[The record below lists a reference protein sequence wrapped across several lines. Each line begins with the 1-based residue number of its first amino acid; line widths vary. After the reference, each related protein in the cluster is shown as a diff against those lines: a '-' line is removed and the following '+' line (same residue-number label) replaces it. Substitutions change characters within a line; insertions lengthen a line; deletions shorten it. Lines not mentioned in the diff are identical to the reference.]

1 MRRRGGLVLLVL
13 LVSLLSSDGW
23 ANASDRCN
31 LTADNLLSK
40 VKSWADLHRW
50 FKGYADCDDG
60 NLADDVS
67 EYVTSSLAKD
77 WKNFPKLEQ
86 EIKKEPR
93 FQELVL
99 HHIDATTSID
109 DLEAVKKNADQR
121 CPTGSKPL
129 CAAIAAAAQS
139 ALDEHKQTQ

>member
-1 MRRRGGLVLLVL
+1 MAKIHKLKPSRKQAEEAVKTLLAWAGDDPDRQGLKDTPARV
-13 LVSLLSSDGW
+13 
-23 ANASDRCN
+23 ARAYQE
-31 LTADNLLSK
+31 
-40 VKSWADLHRW
+40 W

-77 WKNFPKLEQ
+77 WKDFPKLEQ

-121 CPTGSKPL
+121 CPAGSKPL
-129 CAAIAAAAQS
+129 CSAIAAAAQS
-139 ALDEHKQTQ
+139 ALDEHKQAQ